1 MAVAPIWQ
9 ARHQGTPVTT
19 IKQKLKT
26 FAKRD
31 LLDVLLLC
39 LCFAVGWYAYDRS
52 NICASSAKQD
62 IQDVVETPKMVGVD
76 VIRDDETNA
85 IKPATDEAEQNS
97 WPIRTTQMKNGKQV
111 PPTHRSNFSL
121 SINRLSLNKW

>member
-9 ARHQGTPVTT
+9 TNHQGTPMTT

-39 LCFAVGWYAYDRS
+39 LCFAVGLYAYDRS
-52 NICASSAKQD
+52 NICAITSGES
-62 IQDVVETPKMVGVD
+62 IQDVVETPKMVGIEV
-76 VIRDDETNA
+76 
-85 IKPATDEAEQNS
+85 
-97 WPIRTTQMKNGKQV
+97 
-111 PPTHRSNFSL
+111 
-121 SINRLSLNKW
+121 